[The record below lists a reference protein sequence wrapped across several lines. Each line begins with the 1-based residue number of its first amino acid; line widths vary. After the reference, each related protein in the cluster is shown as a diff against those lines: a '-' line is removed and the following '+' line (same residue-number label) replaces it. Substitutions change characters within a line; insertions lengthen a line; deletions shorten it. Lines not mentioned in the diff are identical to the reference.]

1 MISLLKYHCYKV
13 LPLVYD
19 DSLSYYEILAKVT
32 AKLNEVIKND
42 NDLNEKVNSFL
53 ERFDTNLLKVVT
65 EILDNMLETGELA
78 DILRD
83 LTGMLVSLKDF
94 GAVGDGENDDTEA
107 YNEFLASDKGLK
119 YIPSGSYLINGTVHT
134 VTGMIGNNITID
146 DYYTLYNRNYKAGF
160 NYKIDNVN
168 TASPSCTVYTESN
181 VDYNTNTP
189 FSGTR
194 LANIIHR
201 LNAKGIT
208 QNAVEPYTPNFTNVA
223 SLLDIEASGNVGF
236 TGYTA
241 RIRDRNATEN
251 PDITVYGAPKAA
263 GVYVEANKRSGYQQA
278 PEHGGYMIGYES
290 YLSWNDG
297 NDEVYS
303 HEENFGNYRSWMCGY
318 HCTSYSQNQPIT
330 VGILIDRRADA
341 RSGFYEGINIGSTA
355 MKIGD
360 VAQGAPGTVGL
371 NFGSWWSGGYGE
383 TCIKYGYA
391 HRHHV
396 YKNIARISAPSMRI
410 ANENGVCVLGIGSK
424 GTNPA
429 GIQFFG
435 GADYDNIAEAD
446 PNVRLYASIRA
457 DANALFF
464 RSISSVYRF
473 HLDNGNFDF
482 SNSAFITA
490 VPRTLGSAQY
500 HWSTTYTDNLV
511 IGSTSLSESELQQ
524 LKELIA

>member
-1 MISLLKYHCYKV
+1 MISLLKYHCYKI

-42 NDLNEKVNSFL
+42 NDLSEKVNEFL
-53 ERFDTNLLKVVT
+53 ERFDTNLLRVVT

-78 DILRD
+78 DILRG

-107 YNEFLASDKGLK
+107 YNDFLASEKGLK

-146 DYYTLYNRNYKAGF
+146 DYYSLYNRNYKAGF

-168 TASPSCTVYTESN
+168 TSTPSCTIYTESN
-181 VDYNTNTP
+181 IDYNTNTP
-189 FSGTR
+189 YSGTR

-201 LNAKGIT
+201 LNAKGVT

-263 GVYVEANKRSGYQQA
+263 GVYVEATKRSGYQQA

-297 NDEVYS
+297 NEEIYE
-303 HEENFGNYRSWMCGY
+303 HEDNFGNYKSWMCGY

-360 VAQGAPGTVGL
+360 NATGAPGTVGL
-371 NFGSWWSGGYGE
+371 NFYSWHSGGYGE
-383 TCIKYGYA
+383 TCIKYRYA

-396 YKNIARISAPSMRI
+396 YANVAKISAPSYRMV
-410 ANENGVCVLGIGSK
+410 NENGTFVLGIGSK
-424 GTNPA
+424 GTSPA
-429 GIQFFG
+429 AIQFFG
-435 GADYDNIAEAD
+435 GADYDNILEGDSGIHIYGAMRVDNNAF
-446 PNVRLYASIRA
+446 YMRA
-457 DANALFF
+457 DSNVFRFALPAGH
-464 RSISSVYRF
+464 YE
-473 HLDNGNFDF
+473 LGDT
-482 SNSAFITA
+482 AFTTTPA
-490 VPRTLGSAQY
+490 RTLGSAQY
-500 HWSTTYTDNLV
+500 HWSVTYTDTLV
-511 IGSTSLSESELQQ
+511 VGATSLSESELQQ
-524 LKELIA
+524 LKGLIA

>member
-42 NDLNEKVNSFL
+42 NDLNEKVNAFL
-53 ERFDTNLLKVVT
+53 ERFDTNLLRVVT

-78 DILRD
+78 DILRS

-107 YNEFLASDKGLK
+107 YNDFLASDKGLK

-146 DYYTLYNRNYKAGF
+146 DYYSIYNRNYKSGF

-168 TASPSCTVYTESN
+168 TNEPSCTVYTESN

-208 QNAVEPYTPNFTNVA
+208 QNADEPYTPNFTNVA

-297 NDEVYS
+297 NDEVYD
-303 HEENFGNYRSWMCGY
+303 HEDNFGNYKSWMCGY

-330 VGILIDRRADA
+330 AGILIDRRADA

-360 VAQGAPGTVGL
+360 NATGAPGTIGL
-371 NFGSWWSGGYGE
+371 NFSSWWSGGYGE
-383 TCIKYGYA
+383 TCIKYRYA

-396 YKNIARISAPSMRI
+396 YKNIAKISAPSVRMV
-410 ANENGVCVLGIGSK
+410 NEEGIFALGLGSS
-424 GTNPA
+424 GNNPS

-435 GADYDNIAEAD
+435 GADYNNILEDD
-446 PNVRLYASIRA
+446 PNIELYASIRA
-457 DANALFF
+457 DADALYF
-464 RSISSVYRF
+464 RSESSVYRF
-473 HLDNGNFDF
+473 HLNSGNYEMGD
-482 SNSAFITA
+482 SAFVSPA
-490 VPRTLGSAQY
+490 PRTMGSAQY
-500 HWSTTYTDNLV
+500 HWSATYTDNLV
-511 IGSTSLSESELQQ
+511 IGATSLSESELQQ
-524 LKELIA
+524 LKGLIA